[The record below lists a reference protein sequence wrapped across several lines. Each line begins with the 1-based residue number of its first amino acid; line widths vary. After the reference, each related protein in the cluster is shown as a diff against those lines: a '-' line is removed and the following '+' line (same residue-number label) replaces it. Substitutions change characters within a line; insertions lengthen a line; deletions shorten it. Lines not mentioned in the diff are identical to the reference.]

1 MSAGESRPDEHRAPR
16 LEGGGTAMGASAA
29 HPRSIRRSL
38 LVWLLAGLALI
49 ALFASGATYLA
60 ARREVG
66 ELLDLQL
73 KQLAY
78 STRIDDLLRGR
89 RPGFEPH
96 AAPPGTGI
104 TELVTQIWN
113 RDGVLVYWSQPGMG
127 LPVPA
132 TEGYST
138 VAHNGRLWRVY
149 TLVQGTHA
157 LQVAQAENEREAIA
171 TQTALRT
178 LVPFVALLPIFGA
191 LIWIGVGRGLAP
203 LDAISRAVAKRRPD
217 AMAPLTERG
226 VPEEL
231 QPLVV
236 SLNGLLA
243 RLSEAL
249 AAQRRFTADAAHE
262 LRTPL
267 AALKLQLDLA
277 RRGGR
282 KSDGETAL
290 DDLDAGVGRASH
302 VVEQLLTLARVE
314 PEALA
319 QKRSDCDLVALA
331 RDAIVARAAL
341 AANKSIDLGL
351 ARATPATVSGD
362 PASLAILLSNLI
374 DNALRYT
381 PRGGRIDVAVDRE
394 ATGPTIEV
402 ADNGPGIPA
411 EDRARVFDR
420 FFRGD
425 DPHEQGSGLGL
436 SIVRRIA
443 DAHHAVIN
451 LGDAPHGSGLVV
463 RVHFPQMQPAP

>member
-1 MSAGESRPDEHRAPR
+1 MN
-16 LEGGGTAMGASAA
+16 
-29 HPRSIRRSL
+29 SIRRTL
-38 LVWLLAGLALI
+38 LVWLLAGLAAI
-49 ALFASGATYLA
+49 ALAASGATYLA

-89 RPGFEPH
+89 RPGFELRPQ
-96 AAPPGTGI
+96 PPGTGI
-104 TELVTQIWN
+104 TELVTQIWD
-113 RDGVLVYWSQPGMG
+113 RDGVLVYWSRPGTG

-138 VAHNGRLWRVY
+138 ASHEGRTWRVY
-149 TLVQGTHA
+149 TLVQGSHA

-178 LVPFVALLPIFGA
+178 LVPFLALLPIFGA
-191 LIWIGVGRGLAP
+191 LIWIGVGRGLEP
-203 LDAISRAVAKRRPD
+203 LEAMSRAVAKRRPD
-217 AMAPLTERG
+217 AMAPLGERG
-226 VPEEL
+226 LPEEL
-231 QPLVV
+231 QPLVA

-277 RRGGR
+277 RRNGNAPNGAA
-282 KSDGETAL
+282 AL
-290 DDLDAGVGRASH
+290 DDLETGVARASH
-302 VVEQLLTLARVE
+302 VVDQLLTLARVE

-319 QKRSDCDLVALA
+319 QMRSDCDLVAIA

-341 AANKSIDLGL
+341 AADKSIDLGL
-351 ARATPATVSGD
+351 ARATGATVSGD

-381 PRGGRIDVAVDRE
+381 PRGGRIDVAVDADQNG
-394 ATGPTIEV
+394 ATLSV
-402 ADNGPGIPA
+402 ADTGPGIPI
-411 EDRARVFDR
+411 EDRERVFDR

-425 DPHEQGSGLGL
+425 DNQEPGSGLGL
-436 SIVRRIA
+436 SIVKRIA
-443 DAHHAVIN
+443 DAHHATIA
-451 LGDAPHGSGLVV
+451 LDAQPEGSGLVV
-463 RVHFPQMQPAP
+463 RVHFPAGPRAV